1 MRAGKSTLA
10 IATTEYD
17 PFGEVRV
24 TILPR
29 KASLPITQLTVPQTD
44 TGRRD
49 EYSKVL
55 ERTAAKEFGKMT
67 P

>member
-1 MRAGKSTLA
+1 MKA
-10 IATTEYD
+10 EYE
-17 PFGEVRV
+17 PQGEVRV
-24 TILPR
+24 SMLPR
-29 KASLPITQLTVPQTD
+29 KPSSRITQLPVPQTD

-55 ERTAAKEFGKMT
+55 ERTAAKELGKIT

>member
-1 MRAGKSTLA
+1 MMAGKSTII

-17 PFGEVRV
+17 PYGEVRV
-24 TILPR
+24 IILPR
-29 KASLPITQLTVPQTD
+29 KTSLQITRLSVPQTD

-49 EYSKVL
+49 EYSKVI

>member
-1 MRAGKSTLA
+1 MAGKSTII
-10 IATTEYD
+10 IAMTEYD
-17 PFGEVRV
+17 PYGEVRV
-24 TILPR
+24 IILPR
-29 KASLPITQLTVPQTD
+29 KTSLQITWLSVPQTD

-49 EYSKVL
+49 EYSKVI

>member
-1 MRAGKSTLA
+1 MAGKSTII
-10 IATTEYD
+10 IAMTEYD
-17 PFGEVRV
+17 PYGEVRV
-24 TILPR
+24 IILPR
-29 KASLPITQLTVPQTD
+29 KASLQITWLSVPQTD

-49 EYSKVL
+49 EYSKVI